1 MKLYVNICTILA
13 LSCNVL
19 SDTTERAIQDAAS
32 SYPNVIKTFHVEHA
46 IIPNTFTP
54 RGIIQIS
61 IDDEGKLE
69 STFRKTTEG
78 YLSDEELNGL
88 DEIIANNGYYK
99 VRVKQDDTTAAG
111 GAGGGSASVVLASA
125 PGCDVKRANFRYV
138 VRVCVLHCAYF
149 IYFSVGSMS
158 LKMAPLDVFSI

>member
-32 SYPNVIKTFHVEHA
+32 SYPKVIKTFHVEHA

-54 RGIIQIS
+54 RGTIQIS

-69 STFRKTTEG
+69 STFQKTTEG

-99 VRVKQDDTTAAG
+99 VRVKQDDTAA
-111 GAGGGSASVVLASA
+111 AGGGSASAVLASA

-138 VRVCVLHCAYF
+138 VRVCVLYCAYF

-158 LKMAPLDVFSI
+158 LKMAPLNVFSI